1 LIFIYSNKIKKNA
14 LKSIKES
21 NKYSN
26 FERFDKFAKKR
37 LSMYSKLFQLSLLAM
52 ILFSCTNQQEQDKN
66 LDNQHLTLDEKGIKN
81 YLQTTA
87 AIQNESSALFSEL
100 NKGEELNDATKEEL
114 EKIIKKGGFNSL
126 NQFMNLNKKVVV
138 IFKSIHIQ
146 KDDNEQRMAKIKQ
159 LKIDSTEFKLVEK
172 YIQELAEAFQDID
185 FTKNTK
191 E

>member
-1 LIFIYSNKIKKNA
+1 
-14 LKSIKES
+14 
-21 NKYSN
+21 
-26 FERFDKFAKKR
+26 
-37 LSMYSKLFQLSLLAM
+37 
-52 ILFSCTNQQEQDKN
+52 
-66 LDNQHLTLDEKGIKN
+66 
-81 YLQTTA
+81 
-87 AIQNESSALFSEL
+87 L
-100 NKGEELNDATKEEL
+100 NKGEELNDATKEVL

-126 NQFMNLNKKVVV
+126 NQFMNLNKKVLV

>member
-1 LIFIYSNKIKKNA
+1 
-14 LKSIKES
+14 
-21 NKYSN
+21 
-26 FERFDKFAKKR
+26 
-37 LSMYSKLFQLSLLAM
+37 
-52 ILFSCTNQQEQDKN
+52 
-66 LDNQHLTLDEKGIKN
+66 
-81 YLQTTA
+81 
-87 AIQNESSALFSEL
+87 
-100 NKGEELNDATKEEL
+100 
-114 EKIIKKGGFNSL
+114 
-126 NQFMNLNKKVVV
+126 MNLNKKVVV

>member
-1 LIFIYSNKIKKNA
+1 
-14 LKSIKES
+14 
-21 NKYSN
+21 
-26 FERFDKFAKKR
+26 
-37 LSMYSKLFQLSLLAM
+37 MYSKLFQLSLLVM

>member
-37 LSMYSKLFQLSLLAM
+37 LSMYSKLFQLSLLVM